1 MGTVGASEKIERLT
15 GTSHELD
22 RRAAQVQGE
31 RELEVSAEEIAR
43 LSDDYHRWYA
53 EALALLPEAHQ
64 AEFKDRYHGGIMES
78 RIKSFLTSPGKTNP
92 LFNPDGGGLVDY
104 WRHPYGVNFHGS
116 IVEQRHLLELA
127 RASVATVEEEADVA
141 LVERIGRGLPR
152 VVSSLAERGRGRAPF
167 EVTDEYDVQDLL
179 GAILRDLFEDVRA
192 EDPASIRAGASTR
205 VDFVLKSEE
214 ILVEA
219 KMTRAGL
226 TEKKLA
232 DQLIEDIERYRS
244 HPDFRTLVAIVYDPE
259 RRIGNPRG
267 LESDLRRDSEELRVR
282 VVISS

>member
-1 MGTVGASEKIERLT
+1 MGTAGASEKIDLLVRA
-15 GTSHELD
+15 SHELD
-22 RRAAQVQGE
+22 RRAAQIQGE
-31 RELEVSAEEIAR
+31 RELQVDAEEIGR
-43 LSDDYHRWYA
+43 LGDDYHRWYA
-53 EALALLPEAHQ
+53 EALAILPDEHQ
-64 AEFKDRYHGGIMES
+64 PEFKDRYHGGIMES
-78 RIKSFLTSPGKTNP
+78 RIKSFLTSPGKTNA
-92 LFNPDGGGLVDY
+92 LFNPEAENLVDY

-127 RASVATVEEEADVA
+127 RAAVATAEEDADVA

-152 VVSSLAERGRGRAPF
+152 VVSSLAGRSRGRAPF

-192 EDPASIRAGASTR
+192 EDPGPIRAGASTR
-205 VDFVLKSEE
+205 VDFVLKSEQ

-226 TEKKLA
+226 GEKKVA

-244 HPDFRTLVAIVYDPE
+244 RPDFRTLVAIVYDPE
-259 RRIGNPRG
+259 RRIENPKG
-267 LESDLRRDSEELRVR
+267 LERDLRKDSEELRVR